1 MLSNSSTNQPTTNT
15 ISTLQTPSSSSG
27 FTTEQQS
34 IVGDIPVIAAVAAKR
49 SRGSS
54 RESSK
59 CAKFRVPSASSS
71 RPPQSLASSARSDR
85 KQVDFC
91 DVAKRWRDLKGR
103 SNMQQEMWTQIQMW
117 IYLMDHQS
125 LVSTF
130 HHQRQ
135 HHHQRHTTPT
145 TVKGF
150 IELDIPVIDTLDIP
164 VIDLVEEER
173 V

>member
-1 MLSNSSTNQPTTNT
+1 
-15 ISTLQTPSSSSG
+15 
-27 FTTEQQS
+27 
-34 IVGDIPVIAAVAAKR
+34 
-49 SRGSS
+49 
-54 RESSK
+54 
-59 CAKFRVPSASSS
+59 
-71 RPPQSLASSARSDR
+71 
-85 KQVDFC
+85 
-91 DVAKRWRDLKGR
+91 
-103 SNMQQEMWTQIQMW
+103 MQQEMWTQIQMW
-117 IYLMDHQS
+117 IYLMDHQP